1 MKYKNKDELQQEVQ
15 KRGRH
20 MKMGRKALTQH
31 SKPIRSCWFL
41 CKRET
46 KTEERTE
53 EKQKCVLHLLK
64 SETTKD
70 NGAVESGR
78 ESGKVCVCVC
88 MRLYTVHSFNM

>member
-1 MKYKNKDELQQEVQ
+1 MNCSKKYKSGAAILKWAEKLS
-15 KRGRH
+15 
-20 MKMGRKALTQH
+20 H
-31 SKPIRSCWFL
+31 SIRNQFVRAGFL